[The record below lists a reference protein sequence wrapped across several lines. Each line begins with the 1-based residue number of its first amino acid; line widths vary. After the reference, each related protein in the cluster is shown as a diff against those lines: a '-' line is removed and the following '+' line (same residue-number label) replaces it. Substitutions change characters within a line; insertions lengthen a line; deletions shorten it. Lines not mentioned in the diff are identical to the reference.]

1 MRPLPKGP
9 CEPLSTVDRHSVQPG
24 SRLCMWSLSGLA
36 AWGGSMGVDPPAG
49 RHCSVMSVA
58 AAAAAARAT
67 GWIDI
72 LLVASLLLVLRYRKG
87 FGRVGPDGK
96 AKAKWLPCNMN
107 SMCRQ
112 MQNEFDIILHL
123 INYDHWPMIAE
134 GIFPIEK
141 AHAVSH
147 PPCRRRLMRALSR
160 EPSSTVLKLPLRPSY
175 SASSGAF
182 SPPSLSESRG

>member
-1 MRPLPKGP
+1 MLEASSLPDSEFGRAMSAISPSLRIFSEGVAFFPILPRPACGGARLLT
-9 CEPLSTVDRHSVQPG
+9 CEPLSTIDCQAWFVAV
-24 SRLCMWSLSGLA
+24 LWSLSGLA

-49 RHCSVMSVA
+49 QHCSVMSIA

-72 LLVASLLLVLRYRKG
+72 LHVLALLLVLRYRKG

-96 AKAKWLPCNMN
+96 AKAKWLPCNAN

-123 INYDHWPMIAE
+123 INYDH
-134 GIFPIEK
+134 
-141 AHAVSH
+141 
-147 PPCRRRLMRALSR
+147 
-160 EPSSTVLKLPLRPSY
+160 
-175 SASSGAF
+175 
-182 SPPSLSESRG
+182 